1 MCYRIALQISAQL
14 LEDALRDA
22 SGSPVDVG
30 DCLQDIHPGLPAS
43 NISAF
48 PSVGRYPML
57 PILTERDVLTVA
69 AWGLVPPWAHDPV
82 EFRAK
87 VSTANARAETARTL
101 RTFRGARRGLLPV
114 TGFYEWRHEG
124 KRKIPHLV
132 TATDPVLT
140 LGTLCEEWI
149 DRSTGEVLRS
159 FAILTTAAN
168 ELMAYVHNSKLR
180 MPVVIRP
187 GDRAEWLESDAS
199 FDRMTA
205 PLNEGYLA
213 ATEIDRVR

>member
-22 SGSPVDVG
+22 DSESVAASTILHDVY
-30 DCLQDIHPGLPAS
+30 PSLPAS
-43 NISAF
+43 NVSAF
-48 PSVGRYPML
+48 PSAGRYPML
-57 PILTERDVLTVA
+57 PVLTGRDHLTVA
-69 AWGLVPPWAHDPV
+69 EWGLVPPWVEDPG

-87 VSTANARAETARTL
+87 VATANARAETARTL
-101 RTFRGARRGLLPV
+101 RTFRGAYRGLLPV

-124 KRKIPHLV
+124 KRKIPHLI
-132 TATDPVLT
+132 TAVDTVFT

-159 FAILTTAAN
+159 FAILTTASN
-168 ELMAYVHNSKLR
+168 ELMSYVHNSKLR

-187 GDRAEWLESDAS
+187 EHRAEWLAEATS
-199 FDRMTA
+199 FDRLTA
-205 PLNEGYLA
+205 PLEEGYLVA
-213 ATEIDRVR
+213 DAIKQVV